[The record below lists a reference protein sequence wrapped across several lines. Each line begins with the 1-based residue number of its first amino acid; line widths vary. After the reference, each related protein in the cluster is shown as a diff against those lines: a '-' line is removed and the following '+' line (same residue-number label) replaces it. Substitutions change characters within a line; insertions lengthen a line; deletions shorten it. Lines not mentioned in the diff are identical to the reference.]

1 MESINANKDV
11 IVIDNPKIC
20 SFYRE
25 NKNIDIVTTNLFLID
40 FFENLIGNANES
52 DANISMKLLS
62 LITENKK
69 QIEKLTSNIETVSDN
84 VAKLNTDIAN
94 NLLVQLSNN
103 KKDYIEDVKNIVLN
117 SSLTTND
124 KINSMINQNNE
135 HLIDKTKLLLNEII
149 PKNND
154 SLNAQVQSTFKQ
166 LNEQIVEDTKK
177 IMSGANNEKNLNDFI
192 ANFENKYNAT
202 IQTIQQPLFSFF
214 TASEDRI
221 NKNITVLKETTTE
234 SLSSQAR
241 LHEELGDFL
250 GKYKGS
256 SNKGKFGEQRLST
269 VLNETYC
276 DAEIINTS
284 STKASGDF
292 IMKRFDKPTIMFEN
306 KEYEFNVP
314 KDEVQKFIRD
324 IENLNTNGVLIS
336 QNTGIVYKRN
346 FQIDINKGNVLV
358 YIHNCEYSPD
368 KIKTAIDI
376 IDYLYK
382 QIRDIGVDDDAN
394 VISSEVLDSIND
406 DFQNFLNQKESLLMI
421 VRDFNKKIST
431 QIDDIQFP
439 TLEKYLSNKYAS
451 VKATSLICDVCN
463 QFSARNKQS
472 LSAHK
477 RACSKNVK
485 APSTVQITTLF

>member
-1 MESINANKDV
+1 MDSIDANKN
-11 IVIDNPKIC
+11 IIIDNTKIC

-52 DANISMKLLS
+52 VANINMKLLS
-62 LITENKK
+62 IITENKK
-69 QIEKLTSNIETVSDN
+69 QIEKLNSNIETVSDN
-84 VAKLNTDIAN
+84 VAKLNTDFAN

-103 KKDYIEDVKNIVLN
+103 KKEYIEDVKSIVLN
-117 SSLTTND
+117 SSLTTN
-124 KINSMINQNNE
+124 
-135 HLIDKTKLLLNEII
+135 
-149 PKNND
+149 
-154 SLNAQVQSTFKQ
+154 AQVQTTFKQ

-256 SNKGKFGEQRLST
+256 SNKGKFGEQRLGT

-292 IMKRFDKPTIMFEN
+292 IMKRFDKPSIMFEN
-306 KEYEFNVP
+306 KEYEHNVP
-314 KDEVQKFIRD
+314 KDEVHKFIRD

-382 QIRDIGVDDDAN
+382 QIRDIGADDDSN

-406 DFQNFLNQKESLLMI
+406 DFQHFLNQKESLLMI

-451 VKATSLICDVCN
+451 VKSQSLLCDICN

-477 RACSKNVK
+477 RACSKTLR

>member
-1 MESINANKDV
+1 MDSIDANKN
-11 IVIDNPKIC
+11 IIIDNAKIC

-52 DANISMKLLS
+52 VENINMKLLS
-62 LITENKK
+62 IITENKK
-69 QIEKLTSNIETVSDN
+69 QIEKLNINIETVSDN
-84 VAKLNTDIAN
+84 VAKLNTDFAN

-103 KKDYIEDVKNIVLN
+103 KKEYIEDVKSIVLN

-124 KINSMINQNNE
+124 KINNMIHQNNE
-135 HLIDKTKLLLNEII
+135 HLIDKTKILLNDII

-154 SLNAQVQSTFKQ
+154 SLNAQVQSTFRQ

-256 SNKGKFGEQRLST
+256 SNKGKFGEQRLGT

-292 IMKRFDKPTIMFEN
+292 IMKRFDKPSIMFEN
-306 KEYEFNVP
+306 KEYVH
-314 KDEVQKFIRD
+314 KFIRD

-382 QIRDIGVDDDAN
+382 QIRDIGADDDSN

-451 VKATSLICDVCN
+451 VKAQSLLCDICN